1 MFYYKKISLIQHK
14 DDCLEIIEELLDKFG
29 PVPKEL
35 LNLIYI
41 AEIKINMK
49 RLGISKLKIKSKSLI
64 IRALKL
70 GKIKNIETEFI
81 NLNLEL
87 KNIAKLTRKIKNLE
101 DIIKTNYEFRD
112 DKIIIDSATIL

>member
-1 MFYYKKISLIQHK
+1 M
-14 DDCLEIIEELLDKFG
+14 
-29 PVPKEL
+29 
-35 LNLIYI
+35 
-41 AEIKINMK
+41 
-49 RLGISKLKIKSKSLI
+49 
-64 IRALKL
+64 
-70 GKIKNIETEFI
+70 KIKNIETEFI